1 MAVPSPSPSPAAEP
15 EVLRH
20 CFSYLVNNIDTDAL
34 LPAAL
39 SRNLITDRQRTECR
53 NETDKY
59 KKAEMF
65 LGHLQRAVNA
75 DCSNYHTFVQILNE
89 TGQARIASRLRG

>member
-1 MAVPSPSPSPAAEP
+1 MAVPSPAAEP
-15 EVLRH
+15 EALEH
-20 CFSYLVNNIDTDAL
+20 CFSYLVNSIDADAL

-39 SRNLITDRQRTECR
+39 SRNLITVHQRTECR

-75 DCSNYHTFVQILNE
+75 DGSNYHTFVQILNQ
-89 TGQARIASRLRG
+89 TGQAQIASHLRG